1 MANTL
6 TTHTLTLDSSKRDVD
21 TYPATNDYR
30 IPLGKSYN
38 GVVAIRLEYASIQQT
53 EHPISDRNNVLVYQ
67 VGTAPRRTA
76 TVPPGAY
83 TPSGLATAIQTELTS
98 HGDGLTVT
106 YDASTKRVTFSAS
119 GAFEIITPD
128 TSMRDVLGI
137 KETSYS
143 IKSAANAYSPPG
155 MVDVAGPRY
164 VQIESPDLDD
174 EVLGVI
180 DISKTPHEF
189 VPRPERYLDTMK
201 SKVSS
206 IGIRITTGGRV
217 YDTGYVDHVLVLKL
231 TTLDTKRLPFNQKF
245 ESIV

>member
-6 TTHTLTLDSSKRDVD
+6 TTHTLTLDSSRRDVD
-21 TYPATNDYR
+21 TYPATNEYR
-30 IPLGKSYN
+30 IALGKSYN
-38 GVVAIRLEYASIQQT
+38 GVVGIRLEYASVPAT
-53 EHPISDRNNVLVYQ
+53 EPPISDRNNVLVYR
-67 VGTAPRRTA
+67 VGTGPRRTA
-76 TVPPGAY
+76 TVPPGTY
-83 TPSGLATAIQTELTS
+83 TPTSLVTAIQSELTG
-98 HGDGLTVT
+98 HGDGLTAT

-119 GAFEIITPD
+119 GAFEIIAPD

-137 KETSYS
+137 KATTYAV
-143 IKSAANAYSPPG
+143 KSAANAYTPPG
-155 MVDVAGPRY
+155 MVDVDGPRY
-164 VQIESPDLDD
+164 VQIESPDMDD
-174 EVLGVI
+174 EVLGMI
-180 DISKTPHEF
+180 DITKSPHEF
-189 VPRPERYLDTMK
+189 VPRPERYLDTMR